1 MADVATLTLRA
12 DISELQRK
20 LRSIPDEA
28 SGSAKQMAIAL
39 EREFKRASAAA
50 EAAAKASS
58 AANVRAAAETERAT
72 QKLQEYLAAG
82 DPVAELTLKFQRQ
95 AAEIER
101 IGKVTGD
108 AKGAQQAL
116 AKASADYS
124 QSLQAL
130 TAPAQSTFS
139 AVSDGATKAAGSNCK
154 LNQQT
159 LSLRKNVGD
168 FANSLIAGQ
177 SPFTVLMQQ
186 GPQVVELFAEADSA
200 TALLQSSFGGLFAKA
215 SALAA
220 PLAAIATAVA
230 AAVAIY
236 SVYANATD
244 ENAEGNNRLAAS
256 FRKLTEEVDT
266 SSDAIN
272 KQQAALTQLKKATDD
287 RRESLLVEI
296 GVLNEHDVAA
306 KREADALRESTRATM
321 LDITMKKAKLQ
332 TDLQTAEAVLRNKDA
347 NVAMRAEASQVVKV
361 LRDQVKAEQSKIDT
375 AQANLSQQL
384 EDIDNMRL
392 VRQVRDEATNAD
404 EKGTTA
410 KQGLT
415 KATKDESKAN
425 RDLAN
430 AYAAVQGVMNDV
442 MAETATE
449 ERKLGMAAAE
459 RINILTEIAEK
470 YQDQPEL
477 VRQAAVAEDALRM
490 ELQNKLNDLRI
501 KQDSEA
507 EAKRKEFLKREADM
521 RMSTEKAIH
530 DRRMAL
536 ATSFFDASASFTR
549 GIADLATAAANAN
562 SKRDR
567 ELALRQF
574 RLAKAAGI
582 AEATIHGAVAIT
594 RALASL
600 GPIAGPL
607 AASGIAA
614 TTAAQIATIA
624 AQRPAFDRG
633 GLIQGGGAMA
643 DQVPV
648 NALPGEAVL
657 SRGAVRAI
665 GGQAGVDRLNRGES
679 TGPQVVV
686 VEAYKHFGRF
696 VQDELGRAGV
706 LQRAMLAGR
715 PVGALGY

>member
-95 AAEIER
+95 AAEIEK

-139 AVSDGATKAAGSNCK
+139 AVSDGATKAAGSNWK

-215 SALAA
+215 AALAV

-425 RDLAN
+425 RDLAA
-430 AYAAVQGVMNDV
+430 AYETVQGILG
-442 MAETATE
+442 ATVE
-449 ERKLGMAAAE
+449 ANASAERKLGIAAAE
-459 RINILTEIAEK
+459 RIKVLTDIAEK
-470 YQDQPEL
+470 YADQPDIVAKAAQAEEA
-477 VRQAAVAEDALRM
+477 VRDQLR
-490 ELQNKLNDLRI
+490 
-501 KQDSEA
+501 
-507 EAKRKEFLKREADM
+507 
-521 RMSTEKAIH
+521 
-530 DRRMAL
+530 
-536 ATSFFDASASFTR
+536 
-549 GIADLATAAANAN
+549 ADLAAQQAKDDEAFDAAKQKLHERQMARAKELADQEERLQAQRIANAQAVGTFASGVSDLLAQRAEAN
-562 SKRDR
+562 AKRDR

-574 RLAKAAGI
+574 KASKAAAV
-582 AEATIHGAVAIT
+582 AEATINGAVAIT
-594 RALASL
+594 RALATL
-600 GPIAGPL
+600 GPVAGAL
-607 AASGIAA
+607 ATAGIAA
-614 TTAAQIATIA
+614 STAAQIGVIA
-624 AQRPAFDRG
+624 SQKPAFDRG

>member
-28 SGSAKQMAIAL
+28 SGSGKQMAIAL
-39 EREFKRASAAA
+39 EREFKRVSAAV

-95 AAEIER
+95 AAEIEK

-116 AKASADYS
+116 AKASANYS

-130 TAPAQSTFS
+130 TTPAQNAFGLVT
-139 AVSDGATKAAGSNCK
+139 DGATKAAGSNWK

-168 FANSLIAGQ
+168 FANSLISGQ

-200 TALLQSSFGGLFAKA
+200 SALLQSSFGGLFAKA
-215 SALAA
+215 SALAV
-220 PLAAIATAVA
+220 PLAAIAVAVA
-230 AAVAIY
+230 SVVAIY

-361 LRDQVKAEQSKIDT
+361 LRDQVKAEQSKIDA

-425 RDLAN
+425 RDLAA
-430 AYAAVQGVMNDV
+430 AYETVQGILG
-442 MAETATE
+442 ATVE
-449 ERKLGMAAAE
+449 ANASAERKLGIAAAE
-459 RINILTEIAEK
+459 RIKILTDIAEK
-470 YQDQPEL
+470 YADQPDIVAKAAQAEEA
-477 VRQAAVAEDALRM
+477 VREQLR
-490 ELQNKLNDLRI
+490 
-501 KQDSEA
+501 
-507 EAKRKEFLKREADM
+507 
-521 RMSTEKAIH
+521 
-530 DRRMAL
+530 
-536 ATSFFDASASFTR
+536 
-549 GIADLATAAANAN
+549 ADLAAQQAKDDEAFDAAKQKLHERQMARAKELADQEERLQAQRIANAQAVGTFASGVSDLLAQRAEAN
-562 SKRDR
+562 AKRDR

-574 RLAKAAGI
+574 KASKAAAV
-582 AEATIHGAVAIT
+582 AEATINGAVAIT
-594 RALASL
+594 RALATL
-600 GPIAGPL
+600 GPVAGAL
-607 AASGIAA
+607 ATAGIAA
-614 TTAAQIATIA
+614 STAAQIGVIA
-624 AQRPAFDRG
+624 SQKPAFDRG

-706 LQRAMLAGR
+706 LQRAMLSGR

>member
-39 EREFKRASAAA
+39 EKEFKRASAAA

-72 QKLQEYLAAG
+72 QRLQEYLAAG
-82 DPVAELTLKFQRQ
+82 DPVAELTQKFQRQ
-95 AAEIER
+95 AAEIEK
-101 IGKVTGD
+101 IAKITGD

-116 AKASADYS
+116 TKVSADYA
-124 QSLQAL
+124 QSLQGL
-130 TAPAQSTFS
+130 TAPAQSTF
-139 AVSDGATKAAGSNCK
+139 ATVKDGAEKAAGSNWK

-177 SPFTVLMQQ
+177 SPFTVMMQQ
-186 GPQVVELFAEADSA
+186 GPQVVELFAEA
-200 TALLQSSFGGLFAKA
+200 
-215 SALAA
+215 
-220 PLAAIATAVA
+220 
-230 AAVAIY
+230 Y

-272 KQQAALTQLKKATDD
+272 KQQAALTLLKKATDE
-287 RRESLLVEI
+287 RRDSLLVEI
-296 GVLNEHDVAA
+296 GALDEHEVAA
-306 KREADALRESTRATM
+306 KREADAVKESTRATM
-321 LDITMKKAKLQ
+321 LDITMKKAKLE
-332 TDLQTAEAVLRNKDA
+332 TDLKTAQAMYRNADASVASRIEAQKMVKTLGEQIKTEQT
-347 NVAMRAEASQVVKV
+347 
-361 LRDQVKAEQSKIDT
+361 KIDT
-375 AQANLSQQL
+375 AKANLDQQL
-384 EDIDNMRL
+384 DDIDSLRL
-392 VRQVRDEATNAD
+392 ARQVMDEANKSG
-404 EKGTTA
+404 E
-410 KQGLT
+410 QGAATKRNLS
-415 KATKDESKAN
+415 KATQDESKAN

-430 AYAAVQGVMNDV
+430 AY
-442 MAETATE
+442 ETVADILNVTVE
-449 ERKLGMAAAE
+449 ANASAERKLGMAAAE
-459 RINILTEIAEK
+459 RIKTLNEIAEK
-470 YQDQPEL
+470 YADQPDI
-477 VRQAAVAEDALRM
+477 VAKAAQAEDAVREQLR
-490 ELQNKLNDLRI
+490 
-501 KQDSEA
+501 
-507 EAKRKEFLKREADM
+507 
-521 RMSTEKAIH
+521 
-530 DRRMAL
+530 
-536 ATSFFDASASFTR
+536 
-549 GIADLATAAANAN
+549 ADLAAQQAKDDEAFDAAKQKLHERQLARAKELADQEERLQAQRIANAQAVGTFASGVSDLLAQRAEAN
-562 SKRDR
+562 AKRDR
-567 ELALRQF
+567 ELAIRQF
-574 RLAKAAGI
+574 KASKAAAV
-582 AEATIHGAVAIT
+582 AEATINGAVAIT
-594 RALASL
+594 RALAAL
-600 GPIAGPL
+600 GPVAGAL
-607 AASGIAA
+607 AAAGIAA
-614 TTAAQIATIA
+614 STAAQIGVIA
-624 AQRPAFDRG
+624 SQKPAFDRG
-633 GLIQGGGAMA
+633 GMIQGGRMA

>member
-82 DPVAELTLKFQRQ
+82 DPIAELTLKFQRQ
-95 AAEIER
+95 AAEIEK
-101 IGKVTGD
+101 IGRVTGD

-139 AVSDGATKAAGSNCK
+139 AVSDGATKAAGSNWK

-215 SALAA
+215 AALAV

-425 RDLAN
+425 RDLAA
-430 AYAAVQGVMNDV
+430 AYETVQGILG
-442 MAETATE
+442 ATVE
-449 ERKLGMAAAE
+449 ANASAERKLGIAAAE
-459 RINILTEIAEK
+459 RIKVLTDIAEK
-470 YQDQPEL
+470 YADQPDIVAKAAQAEEA
-477 VRQAAVAEDALRM
+477 VRDQLR
-490 ELQNKLNDLRI
+490 
-501 KQDSEA
+501 
-507 EAKRKEFLKREADM
+507 
-521 RMSTEKAIH
+521 
-530 DRRMAL
+530 
-536 ATSFFDASASFTR
+536 
-549 GIADLATAAANAN
+549 ADLAAQQAKDDEAFDAAKQKLHERQMARAKELADQEERLQAQRIANAQAVGTFASGVSDLLAQRAEAN
-562 SKRDR
+562 AKRDR

-574 RLAKAAGI
+574 KASKAAAV
-582 AEATIHGAVAIT
+582 AEATINGAVAIT
-594 RALASL
+594 RALATL
-600 GPIAGPL
+600 GPVAGAL
-607 AASGIAA
+607 ATAGIAA
-614 TTAAQIATIA
+614 STAAQIGVIA
-624 AQRPAFDRG
+624 SQKPAFDRG
-633 GLIQGGGAMA
+633 GMIQGGAMV

-706 LQRAMLAGR
+706 LQRAMLSGR

>member
-95 AAEIER
+95 AAEIEK

-139 AVSDGATKAAGSNCK
+139 AVSDGATKAAGSNWK

-215 SALAA
+215 AALAV

-332 TDLQTAEAVLRNKDA
+332 TDLQTAEAVLRNRDA

-361 LRDQVKAEQSKIDT
+361 LRDQVKAEQSKIDA

-425 RDLAN
+425 RDLAA
-430 AYAAVQGVMNDV
+430 AYETVQGILG
-442 MAETATE
+442 ATVE
-449 ERKLGMAAAE
+449 ANASAERKLGIAAAE
-459 RINILTEIAEK
+459 RIKILTDIAEK
-470 YQDQPEL
+470 YADQPDIVAKAAQAEEA
-477 VRQAAVAEDALRM
+477 VREQLR
-490 ELQNKLNDLRI
+490 
-501 KQDSEA
+501 
-507 EAKRKEFLKREADM
+507 
-521 RMSTEKAIH
+521 
-530 DRRMAL
+530 
-536 ATSFFDASASFTR
+536 
-549 GIADLATAAANAN
+549 ADLAAQQAKDDEAFDAAKQKLHERQMARAKELADQEERLQAQRIANAQAVGTFASGVSDLLAQRAEAN
-562 SKRDR
+562 AKRDR

-574 RLAKAAGI
+574 KASKAAAI
-582 AEATIHGAVAIT
+582 AEATINGAVAIT
-594 RALASL
+594 RALATL
-600 GPIAGPL
+600 GPVAGAL
-607 AASGIAA
+607 ATAGIAA
-614 TTAAQIATIA
+614 STAAQIGVIA
-624 AQRPAFDRG
+624 SQKPAFDRG

>member
-95 AAEIER
+95 AAEIEK

-139 AVSDGATKAAGSNCK
+139 AVSDGATKAAGSNWK

-215 SALAA
+215 AALAV

-425 RDLAN
+425 RDLAA
-430 AYAAVQGVMNDV
+430 AYDTVQGILG
-442 MAETATE
+442 ATVE
-449 ERKLGMAAAE
+449 ANASAERKLGIAAAE
-459 RINILTEIAEK
+459 RIKILTDIAEK
-470 YQDQPEL
+470 YADQPDIVAKAAQAEEA
-477 VRQAAVAEDALRM
+477 VREQLR
-490 ELQNKLNDLRI
+490 
-501 KQDSEA
+501 
-507 EAKRKEFLKREADM
+507 
-521 RMSTEKAIH
+521 
-530 DRRMAL
+530 
-536 ATSFFDASASFTR
+536 
-549 GIADLATAAANAN
+549 ADLAAQQAKDDEAFDAAKQKLHERQMARAKELADQEERLQAQRIANAQAVGTFASGVSDLLAQRAEAN
-562 SKRDR
+562 AKRDR

-574 RLAKAAGI
+574 KASKAAAV
-582 AEATIHGAVAIT
+582 AEATINGAVAIT
-594 RALASL
+594 RALATL
-600 GPIAGPL
+600 GPVAGAL
-607 AASGIAA
+607 ATAGIAA
-614 TTAAQIATIA
+614 STAAQIGVIA
-624 AQRPAFDRG
+624 SQKPAFDRG

>member
-39 EREFKRASAAA
+39 EKEFKRASAAA

-72 QKLQEYLAAG
+72 QRLQEYLAAG
-82 DPVAELTLKFQRQ
+82 DPVAELTQKFQRQ
-95 AAEIER
+95 AAEIEK
-101 IGKVTGD
+101 IAKITGD

-116 AKASADYS
+116 TKVSADYA
-124 QSLQAL
+124 QSLQGL
-130 TAPAQSTFS
+130 TAPAQSTF
-139 AVSDGATKAAGSNCK
+139 ATVKDGAEKAAGSNWK

-177 SPFTVLMQQ
+177 SPFTVMMQQ

-200 TALLQSSFGGLFAKA
+200 SALLQSSFGGLFAKA

-272 KQQAALTQLKKATDD
+272 KQQAALTLLKKATDE
-287 RRESLLVEI
+287 RRDSLLVEI
-296 GVLNEHDVAA
+296 GALDEHEVAA
-306 KREADALRESTRATM
+306 KREADAVKESTRATM
-321 LDITMKKAKLQ
+321 LDITMKKAKLE
-332 TDLQTAEAVLRNKDA
+332 TDLKTAQAMYRNADASVASRIEAQKMVKTLGEQIKTEQT
-347 NVAMRAEASQVVKV
+347 
-361 LRDQVKAEQSKIDT
+361 KIDT
-375 AQANLSQQL
+375 AKANLDQQL
-384 EDIDNMRL
+384 DDIDSLRL
-392 VRQVRDEATNAD
+392 ARQVMDEANKSG
-404 EKGTTA
+404 E
-410 KQGLT
+410 QGAATKRNLS
-415 KATKDESKAN
+415 KATQDESKAN

-430 AYAAVQGVMNDV
+430 AY
-442 MAETATE
+442 ETVADILNVTVE
-449 ERKLGMAAAE
+449 ANASAERKLGMAAAE
-459 RINILTEIAEK
+459 RIKTLNEIAEK
-470 YQDQPEL
+470 YADQPDI
-477 VRQAAVAEDALRM
+477 VAKAAQAEDAVREQLR
-490 ELQNKLNDLRI
+490 
-501 KQDSEA
+501 
-507 EAKRKEFLKREADM
+507 
-521 RMSTEKAIH
+521 
-530 DRRMAL
+530 
-536 ATSFFDASASFTR
+536 
-549 GIADLATAAANAN
+549 ADLAAQQAKDDEAFDAAKQKLHERQLARAKELADQEERLQAQRIANAQAVGTFASGVSDLLAQRAEAN
-562 SKRDR
+562 AKRDR
-567 ELALRQF
+567 ELAIRQF
-574 RLAKAAGI
+574 KASKAAAV
-582 AEATIHGAVAIT
+582 AEATINGAVAIT
-594 RALASL
+594 RALAAL
-600 GPIAGPL
+600 GPVAGAL
-607 AASGIAA
+607 AAAGIAA
-614 TTAAQIATIA
+614 STAAQIGVIA
-624 AQRPAFDRG
+624 SQKPAFDRG
-633 GLIQGGGAMA
+633 GMIQGGRMA

-657 SRGAVRAI
+657 SLGAVRAI

>member
-39 EREFKRASAAA
+39 EKEFKRASAAA

-139 AVSDGATKAAGSNCK
+139 AVSDGATKAAGSNWK

-215 SALAA
+215 AALAV

-425 RDLAN
+425 RDLAA
-430 AYAAVQGVMNDV
+430 AYETVQGILG
-442 MAETATE
+442 ATVE
-449 ERKLGMAAAE
+449 ANASAERKLGIAAAE
-459 RINILTEIAEK
+459 RIKILTDIAEK
-470 YQDQPEL
+470 YADQPDIVAKAAQAEEA
-477 VRQAAVAEDALRM
+477 VREQLR
-490 ELQNKLNDLRI
+490 
-501 KQDSEA
+501 
-507 EAKRKEFLKREADM
+507 
-521 RMSTEKAIH
+521 
-530 DRRMAL
+530 
-536 ATSFFDASASFTR
+536 
-549 GIADLATAAANAN
+549 ADLAAQQAKDDEAFDAAKQKLHERQMARAKELADQEERLQAQRIANAQAVGTFASGVSDLLAQRAEAN
-562 SKRDR
+562 AKRDR

-574 RLAKAAGI
+574 KASKAAAV
-582 AEATIHGAVAIT
+582 AEATINGAVAIT
-594 RALASL
+594 RALATL
-600 GPIAGPL
+600 GPVAGAL
-607 AASGIAA
+607 ATAGIAA
-614 TTAAQIATIA
+614 STAAQIGVIA
-624 AQRPAFDRG
+624 SQKPAFDRG
-633 GLIQGGGAMA
+633 GMIQGGAMV

>member
-95 AAEIER
+95 AAEIEK

-139 AVSDGATKAAGSNCK
+139 AVSDGATKAAGSNWK

-215 SALAA
+215 AALAV

-361 LRDQVKAEQSKIDT
+361 LRDQVKAEQSKIDA

-404 EKGTTA
+404 DKGTTA

-425 RDLAN
+425 RDLAA
-430 AYAAVQGVMNDV
+430 AYETVQGILG
-442 MAETATE
+442 ATVE
-449 ERKLGMAAAE
+449 ANASAERKLGIAAAE
-459 RINILTEIAEK
+459 RIKILTDIAEK
-470 YQDQPEL
+470 YADQPDIVAKAAQAEEA
-477 VRQAAVAEDALRM
+477 VREQLR
-490 ELQNKLNDLRI
+490 
-501 KQDSEA
+501 
-507 EAKRKEFLKREADM
+507 
-521 RMSTEKAIH
+521 
-530 DRRMAL
+530 
-536 ATSFFDASASFTR
+536 
-549 GIADLATAAANAN
+549 ADLAAQQAKDDEAFDAAKQKLHERQMARAKELADQEERLQAQRIANAQAVGTFASGVSDLLAQRAEAN
-562 SKRDR
+562 AKRDR

-574 RLAKAAGI
+574 KASKAAAV
-582 AEATIHGAVAIT
+582 AEATINGAVAIT
-594 RALASL
+594 RALATL
-600 GPIAGPL
+600 GPVAGAL
-607 AASGIAA
+607 ATAGIAA
-614 TTAAQIATIA
+614 STAAQIGIIA
-624 AQRPAFDRG
+624 SQKPAFDRG
-633 GLIQGGGAMA
+633 GLIQGGAMA

>member
-139 AVSDGATKAAGSNCK
+139 AVSDGATKAAGSNWK

-215 SALAA
+215 SALAV

-256 FRKLTEEVDT
+256 FRKLTEDVDT

-306 KREADALRESTRATM
+306 KREAEALRESTRATM

-332 TDLQTAEAVLRNKDA
+332 TDLQTAEAVLSNKDA
-347 NVAMRAEASQVVKV
+347 NVVMRAEASQVVKV
-361 LRDQVKAEQSKIDT
+361 LRDQVKAEQAKIET
-375 AQANLSQQL
+375 AQANLNQQL
-384 EDIDNMRL
+384 EDIDNIRL

-410 KQGLT
+410 KRNLT
-415 KATKDESKAN
+415 KAIKDEDKAN
-425 RDLAN
+425 RDLAA
-430 AYAAVQGVMNDV
+430 AY
-442 MAETATE
+442 ETAQGILSATVE
-449 ERKLGMAAAE
+449 ANASAERKLGIAAAE
-459 RINILTEIAEK
+459 RIKTLTEIAEK
-470 YQDQPEL
+470 YADQPDIVAKAAQAEEA
-477 VRQAAVAEDALRM
+477 VREQLR
-490 ELQNKLNDLRI
+490 
-501 KQDSEA
+501 
-507 EAKRKEFLKREADM
+507 
-521 RMSTEKAIH
+521 
-530 DRRMAL
+530 
-536 ATSFFDASASFTR
+536 
-549 GIADLATAAANAN
+549 ADLAAQQAKDDEAFDTAKQKLHERQMARAKELADQEERLQAQRIANAQAVGTFASGVSDLLAQRAEAN
-562 SKRDR
+562 AKRDR

-574 RLAKAAGI
+574 KASKAAAV
-582 AEATIHGAVAIT
+582 AEATINGAVAIT
-594 RALASL
+594 RALATL
-600 GPIAGPL
+600 GPVAGAL
-607 AASGIAA
+607 ATAGIAA
-614 TTAAQIATIA
+614 STAAQIGVIA
-624 AQRPAFDRG
+624 SQKPAFDRG
-633 GLIQGGGAMA
+633 GLIQGGAMA

-665 GGQAGVDRLNRGES
+665 GGQAGVDRLNRGDS

>member
-139 AVSDGATKAAGSNCK
+139 AVSDGATKAAGSNWK

-215 SALAA
+215 AALAV

-361 LRDQVKAEQSKIDT
+361 LRDQVKAEQSKIDA

-425 RDLAN
+425 RDLAA
-430 AYAAVQGVMNDV
+430 AYETVQGILG
-442 MAETATE
+442 ATVE
-449 ERKLGMAAAE
+449 ANASAERKLGIAAAE
-459 RINILTEIAEK
+459 RIKVLTDIAEK
-470 YQDQPEL
+470 YADQPDIVAKAAQAEEA
-477 VRQAAVAEDALRM
+477 VREQLR
-490 ELQNKLNDLRI
+490 
-501 KQDSEA
+501 
-507 EAKRKEFLKREADM
+507 
-521 RMSTEKAIH
+521 
-530 DRRMAL
+530 
-536 ATSFFDASASFTR
+536 
-549 GIADLATAAANAN
+549 ADLAAQQAKDDEAFDAAKQKLHERQMARAKDLADQEERLQAQRIANAQAVGTFASGVSDLLAQRAEAN
-562 SKRDR
+562 AKRDR

-574 RLAKAAGI
+574 KASKAAAV
-582 AEATIHGAVAIT
+582 AEATINGAVAIT
-594 RALASL
+594 RALATL
-600 GPIAGPL
+600 GPVAGAL
-607 AASGIAA
+607 ATAGIAA
-614 TTAAQIATIA
+614 STAAQIGVIA
-624 AQRPAFDRG
+624 SQKPAFDRG
-633 GLIQGGGAMA
+633 GMIQGGAMV

>member
-139 AVSDGATKAAGSNCK
+139 AVSDGATKAAGSNWK

-215 SALAA
+215 AALAV

-425 RDLAN
+425 RDLAA
-430 AYAAVQGVMNDV
+430 AYETVQGILG
-442 MAETATE
+442 ATVE
-449 ERKLGMAAAE
+449 ANASAERKLGIAAAE
-459 RINILTEIAEK
+459 RIKVLTDIAEK
-470 YQDQPEL
+470 YADQPDIVAKAAQAEEA
-477 VRQAAVAEDALRM
+477 VREQLR
-490 ELQNKLNDLRI
+490 
-501 KQDSEA
+501 
-507 EAKRKEFLKREADM
+507 
-521 RMSTEKAIH
+521 
-530 DRRMAL
+530 
-536 ATSFFDASASFTR
+536 
-549 GIADLATAAANAN
+549 ADLAAQQAKDDEAFDAAKQKLHERQMARAKELADQEERLQAQRIANAQAVGTFASGVSDLLAQRAEAN
-562 SKRDR
+562 AKRDR

-574 RLAKAAGI
+574 KASKAAAV
-582 AEATIHGAVAIT
+582 AEATINGAVAIT
-594 RALASL
+594 RALATL
-600 GPIAGPL
+600 GPVAGAL
-607 AASGIAA
+607 ATAGIAA
-614 TTAAQIATIA
+614 STAAQIGVIA
-624 AQRPAFDRG
+624 SQKPAFDRG
-633 GLIQGGGAMA
+633 GLIQGGAMS

>member
-39 EREFKRASAAA
+39 EKEFKRASAAA

-72 QKLQEYLAAG
+72 QRLQEYLAAG

-95 AAEIER
+95 AAEIEK
-101 IGKVTGD
+101 IAKITGD

-116 AKASADYS
+116 AKTSAEYAK
-124 QSLQAL
+124 QL
-130 TAPAQSTFS
+130 TKIQFP
-139 AVSDGATKAAGSNCK
+139 DDPGPEKAANNTWK

-177 SPFTVLMQQ
+177 SPFTVMMQQ

-200 TALLQSSFGGLFAKA
+200 SALLQSSFGGLFAKA
-215 SALAA
+215 SALVV

-236 SVYANATD
+236 SVFANATD

-272 KQQAALTQLKKATDD
+272 KQQAALILLKKATDE
-287 RRESLLVEI
+287 RRDSLLVDI
-296 GVLNEHDVAA
+296 GALDEHEVAA
-306 KREADALRESTRATM
+306 KREADALTESTRATM
-321 LDITMKKAKLQ
+321 LDITMKKAKME
-332 TDLQTAEAVLRNKDA
+332 TDLKTAKAMWNNADASFASRNEAQKMIKTLSEQIKIEQT
-347 NVAMRAEASQVVKV
+347 
-361 LRDQVKAEQSKIDT
+361 KIDT
-375 AQANLSQQL
+375 AKANLDQQL
-384 EDIDNMRL
+384 DDIDSTRL
-392 VRQVRDEATNAD
+392 ARQAMDEANKSGEQGA
-404 EKGTTA
+404 TT
-410 KQGLT
+410 KRNLS
-415 KATKDESKAN
+415 KATQDESKAN

-430 AYAAVQGVMNDV
+430 AYSTVQGIMNDV
-442 MAETATE
+442 MAESATE

-459 RINILTEIAEK
+459 RIAILTQIQEQYAE
-470 YQDQPEL
+470 QPEL

-490 ELQNKLNDLRI
+490 ELQNKLNQLRI
-501 KQDSEA
+501 KQDAEA
-507 EAKRKEFLKREADM
+507 EAHREEFLKREAESRM
-521 RMSTEKAIH
+521 RTEKMIH

-536 ATSFFDASASFTR
+536 ANNFFEASTSFTR

-567 ELALRQF
+567 ELALKQF
-574 RLAKAAGI
+574 HLAKAAGI
-582 AEATIHGAVAIT
+582 AEATIHGAVAVT

-607 AASGIAA
+607 AAAGIAA
-614 TTAAQIATIA
+614 TTAAQIATIS
-624 AQRPAFDRG
+624 AQRPTFDRG
-633 GLIQGGGAMA
+633 GMIQGGMMS

>member
-82 DPVAELTLKFQRQ
+82 DPIAELTLKFQRQ
-95 AAEIER
+95 AAEIEK
-101 IGKVTGD
+101 IGRVTGD

-139 AVSDGATKAAGSNCK
+139 AVSDGATKAAGSNWK

-215 SALAA
+215 AALAV

-425 RDLAN
+425 RDLAA
-430 AYAAVQGVMNDV
+430 AYEAVQGILG
-442 MAETATE
+442 ATVE
-449 ERKLGMAAAE
+449 ANASAERKLGIAAAE
-459 RINILTEIAEK
+459 RIKVLTDIAEK
-470 YQDQPEL
+470 YADQPDIVAKAAQAEEA
-477 VRQAAVAEDALRM
+477 VRDQLR
-490 ELQNKLNDLRI
+490 
-501 KQDSEA
+501 
-507 EAKRKEFLKREADM
+507 
-521 RMSTEKAIH
+521 
-530 DRRMAL
+530 
-536 ATSFFDASASFTR
+536 
-549 GIADLATAAANAN
+549 ADLAAQQAKDDEAFDAAKQKLHERQMARAKELADQEERLQAQRIANAQAVGTFASGVSDLLAQRAEAN
-562 SKRDR
+562 AKRDR

-574 RLAKAAGI
+574 KASKAAAV
-582 AEATIHGAVAIT
+582 AEATINGAVAIT
-594 RALASL
+594 RALATL
-600 GPIAGPL
+600 GPVAGAL
-607 AASGIAA
+607 ATAGIAA
-614 TTAAQIATIA
+614 STAAQIGVIA
-624 AQRPAFDRG
+624 SQKPAFDRG
-633 GLIQGGGAMA
+633 GMIQGGAMV

-706 LQRAMLAGR
+706 LQRAMLSGR

>member
-95 AAEIER
+95 AAEIEK

-139 AVSDGATKAAGSNCK
+139 AVSDGATKAAGSNWK

-425 RDLAN
+425 RDLAA
-430 AYAAVQGVMNDV
+430 AYETVQGILG
-442 MAETATE
+442 ATVE
-449 ERKLGMAAAE
+449 ANASAERKLGIAAAE
-459 RINILTEIAEK
+459 RIKILTDIAEK
-470 YQDQPEL
+470 YADQPDIVAKAAQAEEA
-477 VRQAAVAEDALRM
+477 VREQLR
-490 ELQNKLNDLRI
+490 
-501 KQDSEA
+501 
-507 EAKRKEFLKREADM
+507 
-521 RMSTEKAIH
+521 
-530 DRRMAL
+530 
-536 ATSFFDASASFTR
+536 
-549 GIADLATAAANAN
+549 ADLAAQQAKDDEAFDAAKQKLHERQMARAKELADQEERLQAQRIANAQAVGTFASGVSDLLAQRAEAN
-562 SKRDR
+562 AKRDR

-574 RLAKAAGI
+574 KASKAAAV
-582 AEATIHGAVAIT
+582 AEATINGAVAIT
-594 RALASL
+594 RALATL
-600 GPIAGPL
+600 GPVAGAL
-607 AASGIAA
+607 ATAGIAA
-614 TTAAQIATIA
+614 STAAQIGVIA
-624 AQRPAFDRG
+624 SQKPAFDRG
-633 GLIQGGGAMA
+633 GLIQGGAMS

>member
-39 EREFKRASAAA
+39 AREFKRASAAA

-95 AAEIER
+95 AAEIEK

-139 AVSDGATKAAGSNCK
+139 AVSDGATKAAGSNWK

-215 SALAA
+215 AALAV

-425 RDLAN
+425 RDLAA
-430 AYAAVQGVMNDV
+430 AYETVQGILG
-442 MAETATE
+442 ATVE
-449 ERKLGMAAAE
+449 ANASAERKLGIAAAE
-459 RINILTEIAEK
+459 RIKVLTDIAEK
-470 YQDQPEL
+470 YADQPDIVAKAAQAEEA
-477 VRQAAVAEDALRM
+477 VRDQLR
-490 ELQNKLNDLRI
+490 
-501 KQDSEA
+501 
-507 EAKRKEFLKREADM
+507 
-521 RMSTEKAIH
+521 
-530 DRRMAL
+530 
-536 ATSFFDASASFTR
+536 
-549 GIADLATAAANAN
+549 ADLAAQQAKDDEAFDAAKQKLHERQMARAKELADQEERLQAQRIANAQAVGTFASGVSDLLAQRAEAN
-562 SKRDR
+562 AKRDR

-574 RLAKAAGI
+574 KASKAAAV
-582 AEATIHGAVAIT
+582 AEATINGAVAIT
-594 RALASL
+594 RALATL
-600 GPIAGPL
+600 GPVAGAL
-607 AASGIAA
+607 ATAGIAA
-614 TTAAQIATIA
+614 STAAQIGVIA
-624 AQRPAFDRG
+624 SQKPAFDRG

>member
-95 AAEIER
+95 AAEIEK

-139 AVSDGATKAAGSNCK
+139 AVSDGATKAAGSNWK

-215 SALAA
+215 AALAV

-256 FRKLTEEVDT
+256 FHKLTEEVDT

-321 LDITMKKAKLQ
+321 LDITIKKAKLQ

-425 RDLAN
+425 RDLAA
-430 AYAAVQGVMNDV
+430 AYETVQGILG
-442 MAETATE
+442 ATVE
-449 ERKLGMAAAE
+449 ANASAERKLGIAAAE
-459 RINILTEIAEK
+459 RIKILTDIAEK
-470 YQDQPEL
+470 YADQPDIVAKAAQAEEA
-477 VRQAAVAEDALRM
+477 VREQLR
-490 ELQNKLNDLRI
+490 
-501 KQDSEA
+501 
-507 EAKRKEFLKREADM
+507 
-521 RMSTEKAIH
+521 
-530 DRRMAL
+530 
-536 ATSFFDASASFTR
+536 
-549 GIADLATAAANAN
+549 ADLAAQQAKDDEAFDVAKQKLHERQMARAKELADQEERLQAQRIANAQAVGTFASGVSDLLAQRAEAN
-562 SKRDR
+562 AKRDR
-567 ELALRQF
+567 DLALRQF
-574 RLAKAAGI
+574 KASKAAAV
-582 AEATIHGAVAIT
+582 AEATINGAVAIT
-594 RALASL
+594 RALATL
-600 GPIAGPL
+600 GPVAGAL
-607 AASGIAA
+607 ATAGIAA
-614 TTAAQIATIA
+614 STAAQIGVIA
-624 AQRPAFDRG
+624 SQKPAFDRG
-633 GLIQGGGAMA
+633 GLIQGGGTMA